1 MATATTLPRGVL
13 DAGIE
18 FSSSSLIFG
27 DFWGRVTA
35 TASTHAEKAISER
48 EIGDEAW
55 IAKVRAGDDDAARA
69 LIQRLYPTV
78 IKLIRCRLPRRTS
91 EEDLAQTV
99 FAKIFCKLDQ
109 FSGRVPLEH
118 WVSRI
123 VVNTCFNQLRH
134 EMVRPELRMS
144 DLTANEEVV
153 IERLVFTDDD
163 LPGSCSN
170 TARELVEKLLD
181 HLNPDE
187 RLVITLLHLEERSV
201 KEISDMT
208 GWSNTLVKV
217 RAFRAR
223 NKMRRLWKTLLDGK
237 RE

>member
-1 MATATTLPRGVL
+1 MAPATPFPPGVL

-35 TASTHAEKAISER
+35 STHAEKAVSER

-55 IAKVRAGDDDAARA
+55 IAKVRAGDEDAARA

-123 VVNTCFNQLRH
+123 VVNT
-134 EMVRPELRMS
+134 
-144 DLTANEEVV
+144 
-153 IERLVFTDDD
+153 
-163 LPGSCSN
+163 
-170 TARELVEKLLD
+170 
-181 HLNPDE
+181 
-187 RLVITLLHLEERSV
+187 
-201 KEISDMT
+201 
-208 GWSNTLVKV
+208 
-217 RAFRAR
+217 
-223 NKMRRLWKTLLDGK
+223 
-237 RE
+237 